1 MEVPLSRM
9 GSIMKLTTQNPLSL
23 LVKFGIMAWNGTC
36 ADNCSGHGECH
47 NGTCLCE
54 VGLKDLQWKH
64 IKISP
69 ILLCL
74 PVVCFLIETRFVGII
89 VYV

>member
-1 MEVPLSRM
+1 MESML
-9 GSIMKLTTQNPLSL
+9 KLTTQNPLSL

-54 VGLKDLQWKH
+54 VGHKNKREKNLVNINVTICLKLG
-64 IKISP
+64 
-69 ILLCL
+69 LLVL
-74 PVVCFLIETRFVGII
+74 LLALGTVNVIMKGQM
-89 VYV
+89 

>member
-9 GSIMKLTTQNPLSL
+9 GSIIKLTTQNPLSL

-64 IKISP
+64 RLKLVQYYYAY
-69 ILLCL
+69 LL
-74 PVVCFLIETRFVGII
+74 FVFS
-89 VYV
+89 